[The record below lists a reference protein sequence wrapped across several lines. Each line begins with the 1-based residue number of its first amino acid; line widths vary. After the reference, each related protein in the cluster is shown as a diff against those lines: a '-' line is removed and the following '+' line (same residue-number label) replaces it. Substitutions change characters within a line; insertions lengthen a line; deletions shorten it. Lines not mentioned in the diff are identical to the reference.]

1 MDPLR
6 IYSTLTLRLV
16 FFIDGTLGDQSFLSL
31 RSITIGGENCTE
43 ASLQMGLYPSLSSWP
58 HNLTCVHSPA
68 RVRHVDC
75 SS

>member
-1 MDPLR
+1 MDPPR
-6 IYSTLTLRLV
+6 ICSTSTLRLV
-16 FFIDGTLGDQSFLSL
+16 VFIDGTLGDQSFLSL

-43 ASLQMGLYPSLSSWP
+43 ACLQIGLYPNLSSWP
-58 HNLTCVHSPA
+58 HNLTCAHSPA